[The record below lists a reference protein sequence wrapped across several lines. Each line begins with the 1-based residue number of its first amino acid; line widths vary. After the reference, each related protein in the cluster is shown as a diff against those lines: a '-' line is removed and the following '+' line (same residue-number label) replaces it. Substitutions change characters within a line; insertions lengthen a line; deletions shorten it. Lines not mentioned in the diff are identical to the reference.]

1 MKSSK
6 KDTPMFLLDTN
17 VFIATIKA
25 PKKETK
31 TLQLILGV
39 IESEDIHLVGHEF
52 LAEEYTRYAEE
63 FKSETASAILGVLID
78 KMEFVPVGK
87 NFIKICKDYIK
98 TPNLIDIIHAA
109 VCLKTD
115 AVLISNDKHF
125 SKIRDKGIIRVWN
138 VSKAIK
144 ELLKK

>member
-1 MKSSK
+1 
-6 KDTPMFLLDTN
+6 MFLLDTN
-17 VFIATIKA
+17 VFIAAIKA

-31 TLQLILGV
+31 TLQLILV
-39 IESEDIHLVGHEF
+39 MIANEDIRLVGHEF
-52 LAEEYTRYAEE
+52 LAEEYVRYAEE
-63 FKSETASAILGVLID
+63 FESETASAILGALID
-78 KMEFVPVGK
+78 KMEFVHAQE
-87 NFIKICKDYIK
+87 NFMKICKDYIK

-138 VSKAIK
+138 VSKAIR
-144 ELLKK
+144 ELL